1 MTNRHYETVRRIR
14 SALDG
19 HKPKEATIQAV
30 GSKLTIESDKAPN
43 EEKTRDEKKKKDYVI
58 GKMQRGRI
66 FLPHEIHISFRSLNV
81 LCMLPKGTERLI
93 YKLTQ
98 QVRENQKPNPIQEQ
112 QK

>member
-1 MTNRHYETVRRIR
+1 MTNHHYEVRGRR
-14 SALDG
+14 PALDG
-19 HKPKEATIQAV
+19 QKPKEATIQAV
-30 GSKLTIESDKAPN
+30 GSKLTIESDKALN
-43 EEKTRDEKKKKDYVI
+43 EEKTKDKKEKKDHVI